1 MTSDS
6 RRPHPLAVPAALFVA
21 VVAISFAA
29 SFFRKA
35 MPTHPLVMAGLRLTV
50 AAVCLAPFTIRGL
63 RRGTLRGRSLRGG
76 LLAGVLYGVHFGAWV
91 TSLTLTSVAASVTL
105 VTTTPLLLG
114 VIGWI
119 TGRDRPDRRLW
130 LGLAVAVSGLVLIGS
145 ADLGKGLDNL
155 AGDGAALLGMAA
167 IAGYFLVGR
176 ALAGDRFDLLAFSGL
191 ACAVGA
197 AVLMITAV
205 VTGIPLAPASSE
217 AMLWITLSALLP
229 QLVGHNL
236 LTWALRHATPSQV
249 AMAVVGEPV
258 GATLIG
264 WIWLREAVGPV
275 EALGCG
281 LTLLA
286 VAVVVTG
293 PGERNV
299 QTSPPS
305 ATIP

>member
-1 MTSDS
+1 MSTDAQ
-6 RRPHPLAVPAALFVA
+6 RPHRLAVPVALFVA

-50 AAVCLAPFTIRGL
+50 AAACLLPFTVRGL
-63 RRGTLRGRSLRGG
+63 LRGTLRGPVLRSG

-105 VTTTPLLLG
+105 VTTPPLPRG
-114 VIGWI
+114 VVGWHR
-119 TGRDRPDRRLW
+119 GGARPERRLW
-130 LGLAVAVSGLVLIGS
+130 TGLAVAASGLALIGGS
-145 ADLGKGLDNL
+145 DLLRGVDNI

-176 ALAGDRFDLLAFSGL
+176 SLGQGFDLLAFSGL

-197 AVLMITAV
+197 ACLLGAATAL
-205 VTGIPLAPASSE
+205 GIPLAAAGPE
-217 AMLWITLSALLP
+217 AMLWIALSALLP

-264 WIWLREAVGPV
+264 WVWLGERVGAV

-281 LTLLA
+281 LTLVA

-293 PGERNV
+293 PGTQE
-299 QTSPPS
+299 QG
-305 ATIP
+305 

>member
-1 MTSDS
+1 MAK
-6 RRPHPLAVPAALFVA
+6 PHRLAIPAALFVA
-21 VVAISFAA
+21 VLAISFAA

-35 MPTHPLVMAGLRLTV
+35 MPTHPLIMAGLRLTV
-50 AAVCLAPFTIRGL
+50 AAACLAPFTIRGL
-63 RRGTLRGRSLRGG
+63 LRGTLRGRALRGG
-76 LLAGVLYGVHFGAWV
+76 LLAGVLYGIHFGAWV
-91 TSLTLTSVAASVTL
+91 TSLTLTSLAASVTL

-114 VIGWI
+114 IVGWL

-130 LGLAVAVSGLVLIGS
+130 VGLAVAASGLALIGGT
-145 ADLGKGLDNL
+145 DLARGLDNL
-155 AGDGAALLGMAA
+155 TGDGAALLGMAA

-176 ALAGDRFDLLAFSGL
+176 SLGDRFDLLAFSGL

-197 AVLMITAV
+197 AALLCTALLA
-205 VTGIPLAPASSE
+205 GIPLAPASGE
-217 AMLWITLSALLP
+217 AMLWISLSALLP
-229 QLVGHNL
+229 QLIGHNL

-264 WIWLREAVGPV
+264 WLWLGERVGGV

-281 LTLLA
+281 LTLVA

-293 PGERNV
+293 PGERR
-299 QTSPPS
+299 
-305 ATIP
+305 

>member
-1 MTSDS
+1 MATP
-6 RRPHPLAVPAALFVA
+6 RPHKLAVPAALFVA
-21 VVAISFAA
+21 VLAISFAA

-35 MPTHPLVMAGLRLTV
+35 MPTHPLIMAGLRLTV
-50 AAVCLAPFTIRGL
+50 AAACLAPFTLRGL
-63 RRGTLRGRSLRGG
+63 YRGTLKGRPLRGG

-114 VIGWI
+114 VVGWL

-130 LGLAVAVSGLVLIGS
+130 IGLAVAATGLALIGGT
-145 ADLGKGLDNL
+145 DLMRGMDNL

-176 ALAGDRFDLLAFSGL
+176 SLGDDFDLLAFSGL

-197 AVLMITAV
+197 ATLLGTAALV
-205 VTGIPLAPASSE
+205 GIPIAAASGE

-258 GATLIG
+258 GATFIG
-264 WIWLREAVGPV
+264 WLWLGEQVGWV

-281 LTLLA
+281 LTLVA

-293 PGERNV
+293 RERGE
-299 QTSPPS
+299 QG
-305 ATIP
+305 

>member
-1 MTSDS
+1 MYTPPMTPSK
-6 RRPHPLAVPAALFVA
+6 PHPLAVPVALFVA

-35 MPTHPLVMAGLRLTV
+35 MPTHPLIMAGLRLTV

-63 RRGTLRGRSLRGG
+63 RRGSLRGGVLRGG

-114 VIGWI
+114 VVGWI
-119 TGRDRPDRRLW
+119 TGRDRPERRLW
-130 LGLAVAVSGLVLIGS
+130 LGLAVAASGLALIGGN
-145 ADLGKGLDNL
+145 DLLRGASNL

-176 ALAGDRFDLLAFSGL
+176 SLGSGFDLLAFSGL

-197 AVLMITAV
+197 ATLLATASVL
-205 VTGIPLAPASSE
+205 GIPVAPASSE

-258 GATLIG
+258 GATFIG
-264 WIWLREAVGPV
+264 WIWLGERIGAV

-281 LTLLA
+281 LTLVA

-293 PGERNV
+293 KQER
-299 QTSPPS
+299 
-305 ATIP
+305 

>member
-1 MTSDS
+1 MYTPAMTLSK
-6 RRPHPLAVPAALFVA
+6 PHRLAIPAALFIA
-21 VVAISFAA
+21 VLAISLAA

-35 MPTHPLVMAGLRLTV
+35 MPTHPLVMAGLRLAI
-50 AAVCLAPFTIRGL
+50 AAACLAPFTIRAFA
-63 RRGTLRGRSLRGG
+63 RGTLTRQTIRGG
-76 LLAGVLYGVHFGAWV
+76 LVAGVLYGVHFGAWV

-114 VIGWI
+114 VVGWL
-119 TGRDRPDRRLW
+119 TGKDRPDRRLW
-130 LGLAVAVSGLVLIGS
+130 LGLAVAASGLALIGG
-145 ADLGKGLDNL
+145 ADLARGMDNL

-176 ALAGDRFDLLAFSGL
+176 SLGDRFDVLAFSGL
-191 ACAVGA
+191 ACATG
-197 AVLMITAV
+197 AV
-205 VTGIPLAPASSE
+205 VLLVTATLAGISIAPASGE
-217 AMLWITLSALLP
+217 ALLWISLSALLP

-264 WIWLREAVGPV
+264 WIWLGEGVGAL

-281 LTLLA
+281 LTLTA

-293 PGERNV
+293 PGKRE
-299 QTSPPS
+299 
-305 ATIP
+305 

>member
-1 MTSDS
+1 LPCILADMTSS
-6 RRPHPLAVPAALFVA
+6 AQRPHRLAVPVALFVA

-35 MPTHPLVMAGLRLTV
+35 MPTHPLVMAGLRLAV
-50 AAVCLAPFTIRGL
+50 AAACLAPFTVRGL
-63 RRGTLRGRSLRGG
+63 RRGTLRGRTLRSG

-114 VIGWI
+114 VVGWL
-119 TGRDRPDRRLW
+119 TGRDRPERRLW
-130 LGLAVAVSGLVLIGS
+130 VGLAVAASGLALIGG
-145 ADLGKGLDNL
+145 ADLTRGMDNL

-176 ALAGDRFDLLAFSGL
+176 SLGDRFDLLAFSGL

-197 AVLMITAV
+197 TVLLITAAV
-205 VTGIPLAPASSE
+205 AGIPIAAASGE
-217 AMLWITLSALLP
+217 AMLWITLSALFP

-236 LTWALRHATPSQV
+236 LTWALRHAAPSQV

-264 WIWLREAVGPV
+264 WLWLGEQVGGL

-281 LTLLA
+281 LTLVA
-286 VAVVVTG
+286 VAVVVTA
-293 PGERNV
+293 PREQR
-299 QTSPPS
+299 
-305 ATIP
+305 

>member
-1 MTSDS
+1 MMSPPK
-6 RRPHPLAVPAALFVA
+6 PHPLAVPIALFIA
-21 VVAISFAA
+21 VLAISFAA

-50 AAVCLAPFTIRGL
+50 AAICLAPFTLRGL
-63 RRGTLRGRSLRGG
+63 RRGSLRGRALRGG

-114 VIGWI
+114 VVGWL

-130 LGLAVAVSGLVLIGS
+130 LGLAVAASGLALIGGT
-145 ADLGKGLDNL
+145 DLARGADNL

-176 ALAGDRFDLLAFSGL
+176 SLGDRFDLLAFSGL

-197 AVLMITAV
+197 AVLLATAAGA
-205 VTGIPLAPASSE
+205 GIPIAAASGE
-217 AMLWITLSALLP
+217 AMLWITLSALFP

-264 WIWLREAVGPV
+264 WLWLGERVGGV

-281 LTLLA
+281 LTLVA
-286 VAVVVTG
+286 VAVVVSG
-293 PGERNV
+293 PGIR
-299 QTSPPS
+299 T
-305 ATIP
+305 